1 MAQQAVETYGW
12 LSASEMVDGL
22 GLAETTPGPLI
33 LVTEFVAYLAGH
45 RLAGGVMGGIAA
57 AVIALWVTFTPTF
70 LMIFVAAPYIERLRT
85 LPWLAGALSAITAA
99 VVGVILNLTVWF
111 AVHVLFGR
119 VHEVMLGPIR
129 ATLPDI
135 ASAKLSSILLLLF
148 AGLLLFGLRLGIG
161 WTLVISAG
169 LGLAFQTLS

>member
-1 MAQQAVETYGW
+1 
-12 LSASEMVDGL
+12 
-22 GLAETTPGPLI
+22 
-33 LVTEFVAYLAGH
+33 
-45 RLAGGVMGGIAA
+45 
-57 AVIALWVTFTPTF
+57 
-70 LMIFVAAPYIERLRT
+70 
-85 LPWLAGALSAITAA
+85 
-99 VVGVILNLTVWF
+99 
-111 AVHVLFGR
+111 

>member
-1 MAQQAVETYGW
+1 MI
-12 LSASEMVDGL
+12 DGL

-33 LVTEFVAYLAGH
+33 LVTEFVGYLAGY

-70 LMIFVAAPYIERLRT
+70 LMIFVAAPYIERLRAT
-85 LPWLAGALSAITAA
+85 PWLAGALSAITAA
-99 VVGVILNLTVWF
+99 VVGVILNLTIWF

-119 VHEVMLGPIR
+119 LHEVVVGPLR

-135 ASAKLSSILLLLF
+135 GSANLAAILLSALAAVLLF
-148 AGLLLFGLRLGIG
+148 VLRLGVG
-161 WTLVISAG
+161 WTLLISAG
-169 LGLAFQTLS
+169 FGLVVQAFG

>member
-1 MAQQAVETYGW
+1 
-12 LSASEMVDGL
+12 
-22 GLAETTPGPLI
+22 
-33 LVTEFVAYLAGH
+33 
-45 RLAGGVMGGIAA
+45 
-57 AVIALWVTFTPTF
+57 
-70 LMIFVAAPYIERLRT
+70 
-85 LPWLAGALSAITAA
+85 
-99 VVGVILNLTVWF
+99 
-111 AVHVLFGR
+111 
-119 VHEVMLGPIR
+119 MLGPIR